1 MEQFCAEN
9 DITIVHGSPRT
20 STTQGLVE
28 RHNRTWKEDIR
39 ALILSTANKQTKTWC
54 QYVKETSYT
63 RNITHHRATK
73 MTPYEACYGLKPHRE
88 TTSNPDSNTP
98 PRGTITGARTN
109 TESHTA

>member
-28 RHNRTWKEDIR
+28 RHN
-39 ALILSTANKQTKTWC
+39 
-54 QYVKETSYT
+54 
-63 RNITHHRATK
+63 RATK